1 MATAP
6 QSPTNPTGYSS
17 VGITTVVWGTQGL
30 AVFQGPA
37 GGDITGGNNGYYIL
51 TDYKQRLKK
60 DLDYGENGS
69 GVECRRTT
77 IIHGQT
83 WDLTVEDNT
92 NMNPPVQGTQIAC
105 YDILG
110 NGNSASY
117 TTLAGGVNTPPL
129 AAVRKWTATVIESEY
144 SAAPKRPGMRTL
156 TVENLTLVDS
166 QAVSAGY

>member
-1 MATAP
+1 MSLQTQNP
-6 QSPTNPTGYSS
+6 GSPLVGFSS
-17 VGITTVVWGTQGL
+17 TGITTIVWGTQGL
-30 AVFQGPA
+30 ASFQGQPGA
-37 GGDITGGNNGYYIL
+37 DIVGGNNGYYIL

-83 WDLTVEDNT
+83 WDITVEDNS
-92 NMNPPVQGTQIAC
+92 NMTPPTQNTVISC

-110 NGNSASY
+110 NGSG
-117 TTLAGGVNTPPL
+117 AGPL
-129 AAVRKWTATVIESEY
+129 IAKRIWTATIIESEY

-156 TVENLTLVDS
+156 TAENLTLVDS
-166 QAVSAGY
+166 QL